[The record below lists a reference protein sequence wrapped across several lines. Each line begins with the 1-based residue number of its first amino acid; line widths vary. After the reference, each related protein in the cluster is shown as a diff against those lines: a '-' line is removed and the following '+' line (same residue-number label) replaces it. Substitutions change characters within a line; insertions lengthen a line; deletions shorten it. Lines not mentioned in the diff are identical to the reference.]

1 MQTITKFRRK
11 KADRLYNP
19 TSSTIQEAVNRDSN
33 NYNFDLGREVGRTYR
48 SASEAFKDADYA
60 TPLWKCESD
69 FDRAVRYVSDTIMGA
84 LLAIFSASIF
94 IYGLYIWAKG

>member
-19 TSSTIQEAVNRDSN
+19 TSSTIQDAVNRDRN

-48 SASEAFKDADYA
+48 SASEAFKDANYA

-69 FDRAVRYVSDTIMGA
+69 FDMALRFISDTIVGA
-84 LLAIFSASIF
+84 LLTIFSMSIF
-94 IYGLYIWAKG
+94 IYGLYVWSRG

>member
-1 MQTITKFRRK
+1 MVITKFRRK

-19 TSSTIQEAVNRDSN
+19 TSTSVQDALDRDSN

-60 TPLWKCESD
+60 TPFWKCESD
-69 FDRAVRYVSDTIMGA
+69 FDVMMRYISDTIIGV
-84 LLAIFSASIF
+84 LLAISSISLF
-94 IYGLYIWAKG
+94 VYGLYIWAKG